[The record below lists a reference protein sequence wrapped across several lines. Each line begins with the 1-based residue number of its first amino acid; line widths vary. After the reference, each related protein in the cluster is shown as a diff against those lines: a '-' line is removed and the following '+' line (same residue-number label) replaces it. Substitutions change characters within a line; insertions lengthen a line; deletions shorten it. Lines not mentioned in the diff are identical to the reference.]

1 VGGKGVK
8 EGNLCRDRWERENLK
23 NSEGMRRGC
32 GARQG
37 RERERE
43 QQQQQ
48 QLQQLL
54 QCSVIGVARH
64 DIFSRLQKRVSYWG
78 QLVSSSSL
86 GMRLLCLALS
96 LSLSLRL
103 KQDNIPT
110 TATVF
115 VSCKTR

>member
-1 VGGKGVK
+1 
-8 EGNLCRDRWERENLK
+8 
-23 NSEGMRRGC
+23 MRRGC

-43 QQQQQ
+43 QQQQQQ

-86 GMRLLCLALS
+86 VVKLVSLEILHNWDYFCLPNLFLVYGVTNGFHIQFSDILQEYRIYKLLVK
-96 LSLSLRL
+96 R
-103 KQDNIPT
+103 
-110 TATVF
+110 
-115 VSCKTR
+115 

>member
-43 QQQQQ
+43 
-48 QLQQLL
+48 
-54 QCSVIGVARH
+54 
-64 DIFSRLQKRVSYWG
+64 
-78 QLVSSSSL
+78 SSSSSSSFSSFYSV
-86 GMRLLCLALS
+86 LL
-96 LSLSLRL
+96 
-103 KQDNIPT
+103 
-110 TATVF
+110 
-115 VSCKTR
+115 